1 MTTILDGQAIA
12 QQIRDEVKAGAAELA
27 AAGHRKPGLAA
38 VLVGGDPASQIY
50 VSSKVKAC
58 DEAGMVSQA
67 HRLPEETT
75 EDELMA
81 LVDQLNA
88 DDAIDGIL
96 VQLPLPKHLSDR
108 AVIRR
113 ISPEKDVDGFHPVS
127 VGRLWLDEPGFVSA
141 TPAGILELLRRY
153 QIPLAGKHAVVVGRS
168 NTVGK
173 PMAALLLRESCTV
186 TLCHSK
192 TRDLAAETRRADI
205 LVAAIGRPG
214 MIGAEHVQP
223 GAVVVD
229 VGINRLADRAQAER
243 FFAGN
248 AAKLRTFESKGAV
261 LIGDVDYDRV
271 HPIASAITPVPGGV
285 GPLTIAMLLSNTLTA
300 ARRRQGLADR

>member
-12 QQIRDEVKAGAAELA
+12 QQIRGEVKTGVTELA
-27 AAGHRKPGLAA
+27 ADGRRAPGLAA

-50 VSSKVKAC
+50 VNSKVKAC
-58 DEAGMVSQA
+58 EEAGMVSQA

-81 LVDQLNA
+81 LVDQLNE
-88 DDAIDGIL
+88 DDTIDGIL
-96 VQLPLPKHLSDR
+96 VQLPLPKHLPDR

-141 TPAGILELLRRY
+141 TPAGILELLRRC
-153 QIPLAGKHAVVVGRS
+153 QIPLAGRHAVVVGRS

-173 PMAALLLRESCTV
+173 PMAALLLRENCTV

-192 TRDLAAETRRADI
+192 TRDLPAETRRADI

-214 MIGAEHVQP
+214 MITAEHVQP

-229 VGINRLADRAQAER
+229 VGINRLTDPVQVER

-248 AAKLRTFESKGAV
+248 PGKLRTFADKGAV

-271 HPIASAITPVPGGV
+271 HPLASAITPVPGGV

-300 ARRRQGLADR
+300 ARRRQGLAEP